1 MHLIASAAP
10 SGLDGRREPVRSRAR
25 RARGKSLR
33 PRGGIRP
40 FASIANPIS
49 APRFCA
55 RSIRSTGFCPAR
67 RSATGC
73 GRPPWS
79 GRRRRTETPWQ
90 PAPARTVRI
99 NLTAASRQRIQS
111 GATLLADRLRLRR
124 RSRQRNAIAKALAH
138 EAVGQ
143 WSARSNPHRPRADFP
158 KWLPTLR
165 PLPAAAA
172 HHRERASRRYRPRVL
187 RGASPRSRLSRCE
200 SSARL

>member
-1 MHLIASAAP
+1 MAALNPSVQERVEREVKAYDQGEVFARSLRLQTRFQHRDSARGRSDRPVFVPHAAP
-10 SGLDGRREPVRSRAR
+10 LLDAAGRPGLDEDEGLRRP
-25 RARGKSLR
+25 G
-33 PRGGIRP
+33 
-40 FASIANPIS
+40 N
-49 APRFCA
+49 
-55 RSIRSTGFCPAR
+55 
-67 RSATGC
+67 
-73 GRPPWS
+73 
-79 GRRRRTETPWQ
+79 

>member
-1 MHLIASAAP
+1 MAALNP
-10 SGLDGRREPVRSRAR
+10 SVQERVEGEVKAYDQGEVFARSLRLQTR
-25 RARGKSLR
+25 FQHRDSARGRSDR
-33 PRGGIRP
+33 PV
-40 FASIANPIS
+40 
-49 APRFCA
+49 
-55 RSIRSTGFCPAR
+55 FCPAR

-138 EAVGQ
+138 EAVGG
-143 WSARSNPHRPRADFP
+143 
-158 KWLPTLR
+158 
-165 PLPAAAA
+165 
-172 HHRERASRRYRPRVL
+172 V
-187 RGASPRSRLSRCE
+187 
-200 SSARL
+200 SSQE